1 MFTFSSRLGGGSISK
16 TSTLLFTVSTG
27 AGVDVLTHP
36 LCVFTPNSKLIAL
49 SSGDSDLVKMSSS
62 SSSNVVVAK
71 STVAE
76 TDVVLAVVLADAT
89 IFSKTLCTELADR
102 GVGPMVL
109 PILPEDAI
117 VVGVRVTYTQ
127 TLWSGTRC
135 APFYI
140 DTLIG

>member
-1 MFTFSSRLGGGSISK
+1 M
-16 TSTLLFTVSTG
+16 
-27 AGVDVLTHP
+27 DVLTHP

-62 SSSNVVVAK
+62 SSNVVVAK

-76 TDVVLAVVLADAT
+76 TDVVLAVLLADAT
-89 IFSKTLCTELADR
+89 IFSNTLCTELADR

-109 PILPEDAI
+109 PILLEDAI
-117 VVGVRVTYTQ
+117 VVGVTYTQ
-127 TLWSGTRC
+127 TMWSGTRC
-135 APFYI
+135 EPFYI